1 MAKPEG
7 SSTKERNIILRRR
20 KRKLAEVVLNESLLE
35 RSKDSGC

>member
-7 SSTKERNIILRRR
+7 SSTKERNILRRR
-20 KRKLAEVVLNESLLE
+20 KRKLAEVVLSESPLE